1 MLIGLGLLG
10 LMMLL
15 MVVRVP
21 IAATML
27 IPGFIGY
34 WLLASPEALLAH
46 LKGVAFEIGRA
57 SCRERVLVQV

>member
-1 MLIGLGLLG
+1 MTTPTLIGLGLLA

-15 MVVRVP
+15 MVIRVP

-34 WLLASPEALLAH
+34 WLLASSEGS
-46 LKGVAFEIGRA
+46 GVR
-57 SCRERVLVQV
+57 SLVGV